1 MKKKVNEIELEHK
14 LKDGE
19 REQENQSL
27 KEQLLEAVD
36 LQERAVGKLTS
47 HETSTLTSQKK
58 VEDEFKARELELE
71 RQLDEKD
78 NEIDELIRE
87 HNSTSEQKLH
97 ELKLFYDQ
105 EKERIEKRGL
115 DERARAERKINQSIE
130 EYEDRISEM
139 RNNHEEAM
147 NVLLEEKNALEQNL
161 LGNQTQI
168 ERENQA
174 LQERLEAK
182 ERQLVELKDA
192 YNNLQANSGIANDKL
207 SEKFARERKD
217 LNERV
222 EHLGSEVSKRD
233 RTILHLENHK
243 DGLNNQ
249 I

>member
-1 MKKKVNEIELEHK
+1 M
-14 LKDGE
+14 
-19 REQENQSL
+19 
-27 KEQLLEAVD
+27 
-36 LQERAVGKLTS
+36 
-47 HETSTLTSQKK
+47 
-58 VEDEFKARELELE
+58 
-71 RQLDEKD
+71 
-78 NEIDELIRE
+78 
-87 HNSTSEQKLH
+87 
-97 ELKLFYDQ
+97 
-105 EKERIEKRGL
+105 
-115 DERARAERKINQSIE
+115 NQSIE
-130 EYEDRISEM
+130 EYEERISEM

-192 YNNLQANSGIANDKL
+192 YNNLQANSGIATDKL

-249 I
+249 IQYKEKSLEELRTESQNDRNNMIQKIEDLKAKYDTAMDELTQSKINFEREKALKDQKITFQEQRIDEYNNQMK

>member
-36 LQERAVGKLTS
+36 LQERAAGQLKNL
-47 HETSTLTSQKK
+47 ETGTLSSQKK
-58 VEDEFKARELELE
+58 VEDEFKAREQELE

-115 DERARAERKINQSIE
+115 DERARAERK
-130 EYEDRISEM
+130 
-139 RNNHEEAM
+139 M
-147 NVLLEEKNALEQNL
+147 N
-161 LGNQTQI
+161 
-168 ERENQA
+168 
-174 LQERLEAK
+174 
-182 ERQLVELKDA
+182 
-192 YNNLQANSGIANDKL
+192 
-207 SEKFARERKD
+207 
-217 LNERV
+217 
-222 EHLGSEVSKRD
+222 
-233 RTILHLENHK
+233 
-243 DGLNNQ
+243 
-249 I
+249 